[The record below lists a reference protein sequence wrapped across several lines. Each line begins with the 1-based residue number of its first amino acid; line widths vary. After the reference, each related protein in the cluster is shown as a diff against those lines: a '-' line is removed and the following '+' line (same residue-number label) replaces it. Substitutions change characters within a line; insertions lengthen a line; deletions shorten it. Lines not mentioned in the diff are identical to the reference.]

1 LRGSPDLGWGA
12 LIAALQPGSSP
23 WIAIMRG
30 DDHRRIARQ
39 VLKKVLTGPSVV
51 TASVDCWSFK
61 GSSRIDRVLQGSVAH
76 GEVVVV
82 RWNRGAP
89 RV

>member
-1 LRGSPDLGWGA
+1 
-12 LIAALQPGSSP
+12 
-23 WIAIMRG
+23 MRG

-51 TASVDCWSFK
+51 TPSVDCWSFK

-82 RWNRGAP
+82 RYGQPPIAGGFDGGVSAVASTEMAP
-89 RV
+89 HTPQGGS